1 MQIYFVFLQ
10 NFSFLDF
17 HKYRQ
22 KKHQVLNSHHGLL
35 IRRKQVLFKF
45 ALHWHLDQVDRVDVQ
60 WIFRISVAISL
71 KLRADVRGCDD
82 LEAEADGG
90 RKEVNQ
96 KTSSVETRTVV
107 APWTS
112 NQIKLDTVAF
122 DARSVNS
129 VHARKIVLHDA
140 SLQHLLIS
148 TAEVDES
155 KVVCAGETDAG
166 KAGRCWD
173 ASSEQEHALVVLL
186 ARDVDGICEGP
197 TSLQHRLTNSRHQ
210 LTSLNCFRTGAV
222 PRPPI
227 QSHLGV
233 VLPLRLVVD
242 PEAAVGDGLSHI
254 LAFFLAVDQSEVDL
268 AQVLDNHVD
277 DPVVVNVGLRC
288 PPRVAIHLDVMNCV
302 AQNLLLLLPLDPGR
316 PGILDR
322 ILHHALHPLV
332 VVQQNNSV
340 RLPWSNT
347 NHLSCWAFTGDLPEE
362 ESPSLKSIPGEI

>member
-1 MQIYFVFLQ
+1 MQIYFVFLK
-10 NFSFLDF
+10 NFKFLDF

-35 IRRKQVLFKF
+35 IGRKQVLFKF

-60 WIFRISVAISL
+60 RIFRISVAISL

-112 NQIKLDTVAF
+112 NQTKLDTVAF
-122 DARSVNS
+122 DARSVHS

-140 SLQHLLIS
+140 SLQHLLIFRV
-148 TAEVDES
+148 EVDES

-173 ASSEQEHALVVLL
+173 ASSEQEHALVVQP

-197 TSLQHRLTNSRHQ
+197 TSLQHCLTNSRHQ
-210 LTSLNCFRTGAV
+210 LTSLNCFRTRAM
-222 PRPPI
+222 PRAPI
-227 QSHLGV
+227 QLHLGM
-233 VLPLRLVVD
+233 VLPLPLVDD
-242 PEAAVGDGLSHI
+242 PEPAVGDSLSYT
-254 LAFFLAVDQSEVDL
+254 LAFFLAVDQSQPVAL
-268 AQVLDNHVD
+268 AEAD
-277 DPVVVNVGLRC
+277 
-288 PPRVAIHLDVMNCV
+288 
-302 AQNLLLLLPLDPGR
+302 
-316 PGILDR
+316 
-322 ILHHALHPLV
+322 
-332 VVQQNNSV
+332 
-340 RLPWSNT
+340 
-347 NHLSCWAFTGDLPEE
+347 
-362 ESPSLKSIPGEI
+362 